1 MYEGPER
8 VWDLLKIFSSNIRAQ
23 ARIRDLKPASPLP
36 GQSVRGEH
44 DAHIAPENATN
55 TPNLS
60 NMLHV
65 EDPETRPPL
74 RSWLSS
80 LKDHTLGREHL
91 IKMERWGQT
100 AIFTPRALS
109 RFFSLK
115 VIGQNILFLFSIK
128 YTRAHPKVAG
138 RMDFHSTSSIRDCGF
153 Q

>member
-23 ARIRDLKPASPLP
+23 ARTSALP
-36 GQSVRGEH
+36 VHFQVKVRRGSD
-44 DAHIAPENATN
+44 DAHIVPENSAN

-60 NMLHV
+60 NVLHV

-80 LKDHTLGREHL
+80 LKDRTLGREDL
-91 IKMERWGQT
+91 IKIERWGQT

-109 RFFSLK
+109 RFF
-115 VIGQNILFLFSIK
+115 
-128 YTRAHPKVAG
+128 H
-138 RMDFHSTSSIRDCGF
+138 
-153 Q
+153 